1 MRMNTVRLMQ
11 KRDRLV
17 EQVKDHLDF
26 LAGSISSKGLKWEA
40 YNLTTKVD
48 GVTKTRHIPKDLLP
62 VVKRMTLR
70 HKKLKALLKDLEQ
83 TNWLLIQAG
92 MELRYY
98 GTI

>member
-1 MRMNTVRLMQ
+1 METYRLMQ

-48 GVTKTRHIPKDLLP
+48 GITKSRHIPKDLLP
-62 VVKRMTLR
+62 VVKRMTRR
-70 HKKLKALLKDLEQ
+70 HKKLKELLKDLEQ
-83 TNWLLIQAG
+83 TNWRLIREG
-92 MELRYY
+92 EELHYY
-98 GTI
+98 GTV

>member
-1 MRMNTVRLMQ
+1 MNTFRLMQ

-48 GVTKTRHIPKDLLP
+48 GITKTLHIPKDLLP

-70 HKKLKALLKDLEQ
+70 HKKLKELLKELEQ
-83 TNWLLIQAG
+83 TNWRLILEG
-92 MELRYY
+92 EELRDY
-98 GTI
+98 GTV

>member
-1 MRMNTVRLMQ
+1 MNTLRLMQ

-40 YNLTTKVD
+40 FNLTTKVD

-62 VVKRMTLR
+62 VVNRMILR
-70 HKKLKALLKDLEQ
+70 HKKLKELLKDLER
-83 TNWLLIQAG
+83 TNWLLIRV
-92 MELRYY
+92 LSS
-98 GTI
+98 

>member
-1 MRMNTVRLMQ
+1 MNVVRLMH

-17 EQVKDHLDF
+17 VQIRDNLDF

-62 VVKRMTLR
+62 VVKRLTKR
-70 HKKLKALLKDLEQ
+70 HKKLKELLKELENV
-83 TNWLLIQAG
+83 NWLLIKEG
-92 MELRYY
+92 VELRYY
-98 GTI
+98 GTV